1 VAWCDL
7 IGRKQRLL
15 EAIDSFFYRYTTFVF
30 DHPCWFL
37 WVPVVACALMGMGLL
52 RYNPNTDPLALYAI
66 PNSQAIHDWDILT
79 TTFEGWPRFAYLIV
93 DKDPSSDRSD
103 RTHPLVHPDTLQA
116 LADLRGKIESIRV
129 EVDGREYGLEH
140 VCVQDGT
147 KLCQHESVL
156 EFFPTGDYN
165 RSILYPNH
173 LALRKG
179 SGAFVR
185 WPVDLM
191 VGGVTPT
198 PDGRKVES
206 AEAFLFRWALQD
218 YGGHAIEAAT
228 TPVQRATV
236 AWEKEFIAVVEEE
249 KEKLRDER
257 GVRVHHIARRS
268 IVDEL
273 EKSTTLGLYDYVR
286 YLIGGII
293 IFTYCMLV
301 SCSTDIYKAKPVSA
315 FFGCGA
321 AVLGFLFGAGVCY
334 ALGLTHVPP
343 TEATPFL
350 CMGIGVD
357 DMFVIFNSYALAAKI
372 SDPRRRVALAV
383 KDCGISITITTLTN
397 LISFIVGA
405 TSPYLAISNFCIV
418 TAMSLLLGYFCVL
431 TFFLAAV
438 CIDAE
443 REHCKLSFIEAY
455 WPPARTRR
463 RRARVAATAK
473 TTPAQQQQ
481 QQQPPK
487 SPYAAPSP
495 AGKEGP
501 SPFSPSPASTAASSL
516 RNVASRDACRGGAES
531 DAVDDE
537 ANLSTFELVA
547 KQLYHQEQTIK
558 QRRQQQQQRQE
569 PLPQHQPPAQPPQPR
584 EGSCREAVFR
594 PRLAYPSAYPYERG
608 SEGTGEQKGT
618 IGRWFR
624 WLFRRGWGRMVT
636 IPFVQ
641 AMVLLVMCVYWS
653 ASYWGIHEMSAGLN
667 LLELTPFN
675 SYYRDFWQQ
684 YFASFPSYGE
694 DVFVVFPHQTQWWR
708 KDVREAYMALEGRV
722 RNGTYA
728 SDMIFSGMYEFYSRT
743 SQETLDAMEDDPAR
757 FNRTLSR
764 WLDRSQYQIL
774 RSDFVFDADGLQHYR
789 FRFFAR
795 QRIPG
800 ADLVEG
806 SRHDCKQAEQDTGGL
821 LRCFPYADMFPYYES
836 DISILEDTL
845 RSLGYALIAVMIV
858 STFLMRHWRSWL
870 LVMCML
876 VSIDVGLFGF
886 MYHWDL
892 QLNMITMV
900 TLILAIG
907 FSVDSTTHIAHT
919 FGHAVGPTR
928 SHRAAETLVL
938 MGNPVFHGSFST
950 FLAMLIIL
958 TMDSYIFVIFF
969 RMMTLVLSLGMCHG
983 LLLLPVL
990 LIFVGPFDPYV
1001 PSPLRTRIAATSTTG
1016 KGAMTLSLPATT
1028 TAAISSSNNGNV
1040 AIKVTPP
1047 GCQAGGAGPQGQV
1060 ETCCETNVE
1069 ESTSYDEVPS
1079 NNGGSSRES
1088 REESSNSV

>member
-1 VAWCDL
+1 
-7 IGRKQRLL
+7 
-15 EAIDSFFYRYTTFVF
+15 
-30 DHPCWFL
+30 
-37 WVPVVACALMGMGLL
+37 
-52 RYNPNTDPLALYAI
+52 
-66 PNSQAIHDWDILT
+66 
-79 TTFEGWPRFAYLIV
+79 
-93 DKDPSSDRSD
+93 
-103 RTHPLVHPDTLQA
+103 
-116 LADLRGKIESIRV
+116 
-129 EVDGREYGLEH
+129 
-140 VCVQDGT
+140 
-147 KLCQHESVL
+147 
-156 EFFPTGDYN
+156 
-165 RSILYPNH
+165 
-173 LALRKG
+173 
-179 SGAFVR
+179 
-185 WPVDLM
+185 
-191 VGGVTPT
+191 
-198 PDGRKVES
+198 
-206 AEAFLFRWALQD
+206 
-218 YGGHAIEAAT
+218 
-228 TPVQRATV
+228 
-236 AWEKEFIAVVEEE
+236 
-249 KEKLRDER
+249 
-257 GVRVHHIARRS
+257 
-268 IVDEL
+268 
-273 EKSTTLGLYDYVR
+273 
-286 YLIGGII
+286 
-293 IFTYCMLV
+293 
-301 SCSTDIYKAKPVSA
+301 
-315 FFGCGA
+315 
-321 AVLGFLFGAGVCY
+321 
-334 ALGLTHVPP
+334 
-343 TEATPFL
+343 
-350 CMGIGVD
+350 
-357 DMFVIFNSYALAAKI
+357 
-372 SDPRRRVALAV
+372 
-383 KDCGISITITTLTN
+383 
-397 LISFIVGA
+397 
-405 TSPYLAISNFCIV
+405 
-418 TAMSLLLGYFCVL
+418 
-431 TFFLAAV
+431 
-438 CIDAE
+438 
-443 REHCKLSFIEAY
+443 
-455 WPPARTRR
+455 
-463 RRARVAATAK
+463 
-473 TTPAQQQQ
+473 
-481 QQQPPK
+481 
-487 SPYAAPSP
+487 
-495 AGKEGP
+495 
-501 SPFSPSPASTAASSL
+501 
-516 RNVASRDACRGGAES
+516 
-531 DAVDDE
+531 
-537 ANLSTFELVA
+537 
-547 KQLYHQEQTIK
+547 
-558 QRRQQQQQRQE
+558 
-569 PLPQHQPPAQPPQPR
+569 
-584 EGSCREAVFR
+584 
-594 PRLAYPSAYPYERG
+594 
-608 SEGTGEQKGT
+608 
-618 IGRWFR
+618 
-624 WLFRRGWGRMVT
+624 MVT

-969 RMMTLVLSLGMCHG
+969 RMMTLVLVLGFAHG
-983 LLLLPVL
+983 IILLPVL
-990 LIFVGPFDPYV
+990 LSLVGPFDPQQQQGGA
-1001 PSPLRTRIAATSTTG
+1001 PNTTATSTPTKCTPPSHIDISITTDTEG
-1016 KGAMTLSLPATT
+1016 EYRSHDVDAEHATELDERGSST
-1028 TAAISSSNNGNV
+1028 DDSQCSSSSELGE
-1040 AIKVTPP
+1040 AGRPP
-1047 GCQAGGAGPQGQV
+1047 LPPSAASAAAGRQYDDYVVSSSVRPICYDIEMELRIDRTV
-1060 ETCCETNVE
+1060 EVM
-1069 ESTSYDEVPS
+1069 DIRRGDVP
-1079 NNGGSSRES
+1079 GSS
-1088 REESSNSV
+1088 